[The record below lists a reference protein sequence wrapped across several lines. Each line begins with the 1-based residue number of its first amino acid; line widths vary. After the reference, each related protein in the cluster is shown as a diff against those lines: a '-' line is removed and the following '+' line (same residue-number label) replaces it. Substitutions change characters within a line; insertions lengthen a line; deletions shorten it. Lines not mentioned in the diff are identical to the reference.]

1 MHERKKKSGKNKHF
15 VGARIKVY
23 TVVIKRCDKIMTNLN
38 LVNIIFTILFYF
50 LSTHKHNSL
59 FI

>member
-38 LVNIIFTILFYF
+38 LVNIYIYYPVLFF
-50 LSTHKHNSL
+50 FHT
-59 FI
+59 